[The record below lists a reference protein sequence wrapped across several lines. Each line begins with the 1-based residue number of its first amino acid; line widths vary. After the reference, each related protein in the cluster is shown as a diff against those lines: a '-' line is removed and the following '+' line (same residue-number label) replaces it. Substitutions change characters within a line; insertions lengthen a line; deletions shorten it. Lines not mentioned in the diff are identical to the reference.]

1 MTGTR
6 PLAVY
11 TDNEDMDPSPG
22 IRLLEQHGFEVR
34 FLETLDPARIAAEA
48 AGAQALLV
56 GYAPISAAVI
66 DQLPELRII
75 SLVSM
80 GFDNVDVQAARAA
93 GVWVS
98 NLPGVAS
105 EEVATHALAL
115 ILASVRQLPYFERTI
130 AVDWIARPAVLP
142 PRLSQKT
149 LGIVGLGRIG
159 AKLAEF
165 AAPLFGEIVG
175 FDPFLAENPQ
185 ARKRV
190 EALGVRLASFEDV
203 LAQSDVVSLH
213 LPLTPETHQL
223 INAQTLSTMKAGS
236 YLVNVSR
243 GQLIDTPAL
252 AAALD
257 SGRLSGAGLDVLD
270 IEPAPGDHPLIRHE
284 GTIVTPHVGF
294 LSDHTQS
301 EYIRIQAQNVISVFE
316 TGEPETPAVV
326 DPRHT
331 QRLASSSLA

>member
-1 MTGTR
+1 VTGSR

-11 TDNEDMDPSPG
+11 TDNEDMDPTPG
-22 IRLLEQHGFEVR
+22 IRLLEEHGFDVR
-34 FLETLDPARIAAEA
+34 FLETLDPARIATEA

-56 GYAPISAAVI
+56 GYAPIPAAVI

-80 GFDNVDVQAARAA
+80 GFDNVDLDAARAA

-165 AAPLFGEIVG
+165 AAPLFGEMIG
-175 FDPFLAENPQ
+175 FDPFIAESPE
-185 ARKRV
+185 ARRRI
-190 EALGVRLASFEDV
+190 EALGVRLAGLDEVLAESDV
-203 LAQSDVVSLH
+203 LSLH
-213 LPLTPETHQL
+213 LPLTPDTYQI
-223 INAQTLSTMKAGS
+223 INARTLSTMKAGS

-252 AAALD
+252 VAALD
-257 SGRLSGAGLDVLD
+257 SGQLSGAGLDVLD

-284 GTIVTPHVGF
+284 RTIATPHVGF
-294 LSDHTQS
+294 LSDHTNT
-301 EYIRIQAQNVISVFE
+301 EYLRIQAQNVISLFE

-326 DPRHT
+326 DPRH
-331 QRLASSSLA
+331 